1 MTTCLYLVLIDENH
15 SMAEYGY
22 NVCTGSVVTQIKA
35 VTVSVHQLISL
46 SASVQKHQPFAGFC
60 SEHYKKSYFQ
70 SVKSARFRSPVN

>member
-46 SASVQKHQPFAGFC
+46 SASVQKHQPFA

>member
-46 SASVQKHQPFAGFC
+46 SASVQKHKPFA
-60 SEHYKKSYFQ
+60 SEHYKKVIFSQ
-70 SVKSARFRSPVN
+70 LKVRDLDHL